1 MFESILAALMGPQ
14 QVEEKKVE
22 APKQEPLPQ
31 GVEWCYSE
39 TNERCA
45 CDFRVANK
53 SKVICGYGDSF
64 REKEKK

>member
-14 QVEEKKVE
+14 QVEERKVE
-22 APKQEPLPQ
+22 PKQEPLPA

-53 SKVICGYGDSF
+53 SKIICGYGESF
-64 REKEKK
+64 NEREKK

>member
-1 MFESILAALMGPQ
+1 MFEAILAAFMPQ
-14 QVEEKKVE
+14 QVEERKVE
-22 APKQEPLPQ
+22 PKEEPLPA

-53 SKVICGYGDSF
+53 SRIICGYGESF
-64 REKEKK
+64 SERGKK

>member
-14 QVEEKKVE
+14 VVEEQKTE
-22 APKQEPLPQ
+22 KQEPLPN

-53 SKVICGYGDSF
+53 SKIICGYGESF
-64 REKEKK
+64 NEKEKK

>member
-1 MFESILAALMGPQ
+1 MFEQILAALMPA
-14 QVEEKKVE
+14 QVEERKVE

-45 CDFRVANK
+45 CDFRQANK
-53 SKVICGYGDSF
+53 KQIICGYGKSF
-64 REKEKK
+64 EEKQK

>member
-1 MFESILAALMGPQ
+1 MFESILAALMPQ

-22 APKQEPLPQ
+22 APKQEPLPK

-39 TNERCA
+39 QNERCA

-53 SKVICGYGDSF
+53 SRIICGYGESF
-64 REKEKK
+64 HERKKK